1 MKFASQDILNGQR
14 NEEKQ
19 KENPNSFGELN
30 GSAVVNPDGQMK
42 SKSRMA
48 GQQGQR
54 AMEMMNNP
62 EEQQRTASWMK
73 MFSSTSYAMQ
83 NWDAAKMGVPLQG

>member
-1 MKFASQDILNGQR
+1 MKFESQDILNGQR
-14 NEEKQ
+14 NEQKQ

-62 EEQQRTASWMK
+62 EEQQRTASWMR
-73 MFSSTSYAMQ
+73 MFGLSNQGAEWNQ
-83 NWDAAKMGVPLQG
+83 AKMGSPPQG

>member
-1 MKFASQDILNGQR
+1 MKFDAQDILNGQR

-48 GQQGQR
+48 GQEGQR

-62 EEQQRTASWMK
+62 DEQQRTASWMK
-73 MFSSTSYAMQ
+73 MFGLSNQGAEW
-83 NWDAAKMGVPLQG
+83 NAAKMGLPPQA

>member
-1 MKFASQDILNGQR
+1 MKFETQDILNGQR

-73 MFSSTSYAMQ
+73 MFGLSNQGAEWNQ
-83 NWDAAKMGVPLQG
+83 AKMGLPPQG

>member
-1 MKFASQDILNGQR
+1 MKFETQDILNGQR

-19 KENPNSFGELN
+19 RENPNSFGELN

-42 SKSRMA
+42 TKSRMA

-73 MFSSTSYAMQ
+73 MFGLSNQGAEWNQ
-83 NWDAAKMGVPLQG
+83 AKMGLPPQG

>member
-73 MFSSTSYAMQ
+73 MFGLSNQGAEWNQ
-83 NWDAAKMGVPLQG
+83 AKMGLPPQG

>member
-42 SKSRMA
+42 TKSRMA

-54 AMEMMNNP
+54 AMEMMTNP

-73 MFSSTSYAMQ
+73 MFGLSNQGAEWNQ
-83 NWDAAKMGVPLQG
+83 AKMGLPPQA

>member
-1 MKFASQDILNGQR
+1 MKFQTQDILNGQR

-62 EEQQRTASWMK
+62 EEQERTASWMR
-73 MFSSTSYAMQ
+73 MFGLSNQGAEWNQ
-83 NWDAAKMGVPLQG
+83 AKMGLPPQA

>member
-1 MKFASQDILNGQR
+1 MKFESQDILNGQR
-14 NEEKQ
+14 NEQKQ

-62 EEQQRTASWMK
+62 EEQQRTASWMR
-73 MFSSTSYAMQ
+73 MFGLSNQGAEWNQ
-83 NWDAAKMGVPLQG
+83 AKMGLPPQG

>member
-1 MKFASQDILNGQR
+1 MKFEQQDFLNGQR
-14 NEEKQ
+14 NEQKQ
-19 KENPNSFGELN
+19 RENPNSFGELN

-62 EEQQRTASWMK
+62 EEQERTASWMK
-73 MFSSTSYAMQ
+73 MFGLSNQGAEWNQ
-83 NWDAAKMGVPLQG
+83 AKMGLPPQA

>member
-73 MFSSTSYAMQ
+73 MFGLSNQGAEWNQ
-83 NWDAAKMGVPLQG
+83 AKMGLPPQA

>member
-1 MKFASQDILNGQR
+1 MKFEQQDILNGQR
-14 NEEKQ
+14 NEQKQ
-19 KENPNSFGELN
+19 RENPNSFGELN

-62 EEQQRTASWMK
+62 EEQARTASWMK
-73 MFSSTSYAMQ
+73 MFNSTGYSMQ
-83 NWDAAKMGVPLQG
+83 NWNIANMGM

>member
-1 MKFASQDILNGQR
+1 MKFQTQDILNGQR
-14 NEEKQ
+14 NEQKQ

-54 AMEMMNNP
+54 AMEMMTNP
-62 EEQQRTASWMK
+62 EEQERTASWMK
-73 MFSSTSYAMQ
+73 MFGLSNQGAQ
-83 NWDAAKMGVPLQG
+83 WNQAKMGLPPQA

>member
-1 MKFASQDILNGQR
+1 MKFETQDILNGQR
-14 NEEKQ
+14 NEQKQ

-54 AMEMMNNP
+54 AMEMMTDP
-62 EEQQRTASWMK
+62 EEQQRTADWMR
-73 MFSSTSYAMQ
+73 MFGLSNQGAEWNQ
-83 NWDAAKMGVPLQG
+83 AKMGLPPQE

>member
-1 MKFASQDILNGQR
+1 MKFESQDILNGQR
-14 NEEKQ
+14 NEQKQ

-42 SKSRMA
+42 TKSRMA

-54 AMEMMNNP
+54 AMEMMNDP
-62 EEQQRTASWMK
+62 EEQARTASWMK
-73 MFSSTSYAMQ
+73 MFHSTTYSIQ
-83 NWDAAKMGVPLQG
+83 KWNAAKKG

>member
-42 SKSRMA
+42 TKSRMA

-54 AMEMMNNP
+54 AMEMMTDP
-62 EEQQRTASWMK
+62 EEQARTASWMK
-73 MFSSTSYAMQ
+73 MFGLSNQGAEWNQ
-83 NWDAAKMGVPLQG
+83 AKMGLPPQE

>member
-1 MKFASQDILNGQR
+1 MKFETQDILNGQR

-62 EEQQRTASWMK
+62 EEQATYCKLDEDVWIKQSRC
-73 MFSSTSYAMQ
+73 
-83 NWDAAKMGVPLQG
+83 

>member
-73 MFSSTSYAMQ
+73 MFGLSNQGAEWNQ
-83 NWDAAKMGVPLQG
+83 AKMGLPQQA

>member
-1 MKFASQDILNGQR
+1 MKFEQQDILNGQR
-14 NEEKQ
+14 NEQKQ
-19 KENPNSFGELN
+19 RENPNSFGELN

-62 EEQQRTASWMK
+62 EEQARTDRWMQ
-73 MFSSTSYAMQ
+73 MFTSTDYSMQ
-83 NWDAAKMGVPLQG
+83 NWNAVKMGM

>member
-1 MKFASQDILNGQR
+1 MKFEQQDILNGQR
-14 NEEKQ
+14 NEQKQ
-19 KENPNSFGELN
+19 RENPNSFGELN

-62 EEQQRTASWMK
+62 EEQERTASWMK
-73 MFSSTSYAMQ
+73 MFGLSNQGAEWNQ
-83 NWDAAKMGVPLQG
+83 AKMGLPPQA

>member
-1 MKFASQDILNGQR
+1 MKFQTQDILNGQR

-54 AMEMMNNP
+54 AMEMMTNP
-62 EEQQRTASWMK
+62 EEQERTASWMK
-73 MFSSTSYAMQ
+73 MFGLSNQGAEWNQ
-83 NWDAAKMGVPLQG
+83 AKMGLPPQA

>member
-1 MKFASQDILNGQR
+1 MKFETQDILNGQR

-42 SKSRMA
+42 TKSRMA

-73 MFSSTSYAMQ
+73 MFGLSNQGMEW
-83 NWDAAKMGVPLQG
+83 NAAKMGLPPQG

>member
-1 MKFASQDILNGQR
+1 MKFETQDILNGQR
-14 NEEKQ
+14 NEQKQ
-19 KENPNSFGELN
+19 RENPNSFGELN

-62 EEQQRTASWMK
+62 EEQERTASWMK
-73 MFSSTSYAMQ
+73 MFGLSNQGAEWNQ
-83 NWDAAKMGVPLQG
+83 AKMGLPPQA